1 MYHWH
6 EGNNSHSKSLR
17 GSKNIN
23 KSKIINK
30 DDSKLIMKIS
40 NYKISDT
47 TNQDSFQINLSKNG
61 ISSIIM
67 CTAQK
72 SDQF

>member
-6 EGNNSHSKSLR
+6 EGNNSLSKSLK

-40 NYKISDT
+40 NYKISNK

-61 ISSIIM
+61 IS
-67 CTAQK
+67 
-72 SDQF
+72 